1 MENQASM
8 VKQETKK
15 KNNHPG
21 NTSSYWPVAKVP
33 ALLRAWRGWRDEP
46 ACL

>member
-15 KNNHPG
+15 KNHPG
-21 NTSSYWPVAKVP
+21 NTSSCWPAAKAP